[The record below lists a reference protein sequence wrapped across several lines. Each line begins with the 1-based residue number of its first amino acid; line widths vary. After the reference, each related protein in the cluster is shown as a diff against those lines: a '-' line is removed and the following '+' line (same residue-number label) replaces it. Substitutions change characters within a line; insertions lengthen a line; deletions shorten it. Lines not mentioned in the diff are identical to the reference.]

1 MEISYSG
8 QTWKYFAN
16 EQGIALPGYFPYYP
30 VAGHLSIWD
39 QNSNSLKVN
48 TRFNET
54 SFSVRVNTALKVFS
68 NLPEQADRN
77 NFLEPLQPSVYMQAY
92 YPKKITMVPYV
103 SAARSMDRRY
113 LLRWKNLRRLGKIL
127 PEM

>member
-1 MEISYSG
+1 MSKG
-8 QTWKYFAN
+8 LL
-16 EQGIALPGYFPYYP
+16 LPGYFPYYP

-77 NFLEPLQPSVYMQAY
+77 TFFWNRFNRQFICRLTIQRKLQWCRMYQQPG
-92 YPKKITMVPYV
+92 
-103 SAARSMDRRY
+103 
-113 LLRWKNLRRLGKIL
+113 RWTDVIFYDGRT
-127 PEM
+127 